1 MYTKLKIDKLVRNTL
16 ALSSTQQSKTSQPLS
31 NGHHFYG
38 PNWTDGTCFSIWH
51 GICALPRGQSNFYIP
66 TLWNFVDIGHL
77 VIKQMAKP
85 RFETYVKG
93 EHKDTGLRGQQST
106 FAQHDDIQIWQC
118 AKTSSLDFQ
127 RARWSSSAAWAGAC
141 VRRSTALTPPR
152 APVGRRSWF
161 SALQTKMIWE

>member
-1 MYTKLKIDKLVRNTL
+1 MTKIVLMQSRSTLTRQTKRSLNSCDLGCSFHTIAKLKPKAEVLLKLLIWQSQNHCLHMYTKLKIDKLVRNTL

-66 TLWNFVDIGHL
+66 TLWNIVDIGHL

-85 RFETYVKG
+85 RFET
-93 EHKDTGLRGQQST
+93 
-106 FAQHDDIQIWQC
+106 
-118 AKTSSLDFQ
+118 
-127 RARWSSSAAWAGAC
+127 
-141 VRRSTALTPPR
+141 
-152 APVGRRSWF
+152 
-161 SALQTKMIWE
+161 